1 MYINRNPCHI
11 QRVFN
16 LPMRQPI
23 VCMLGH
29 VDTGKTSL
37 LDKIRGTAV
46 QMREAGGLTQQ
57 IGASYFPFETLLA
70 ITRKLMQNVNLEVKV
85 PGLLVVDTPGHEA
98 FANLR
103 TRGGSVADIAILVVD
118 AMHGFENQTYES
130 LQILKSR
137 KVPFIIAA
145 NKIDRIN
152 GWKSEEYRPFLKG
165 YKAQN
170 QWVQEDLDNRI
181 YNMMGTLSR
190 EGLAS
195 DRFDR
200 VRDFTKNVAIVP
212 VSAMTGEGMGELL
225 MVLIGLTQQ
234 FLEQKLQVTEGIAK
248 GTVLEVR
255 EEVGLGTT
263 INAIVYDGTLK
274 ADDTIVIGGRNG
286 PITTKIRALLVPQP
300 LEEIRDSKKGF
311 IAIPEAHAAA
321 GIKIAAPGID
331 DAIPGGSLIA
341 IGGEMTLEK
350 AVEEIASEF
359 EQLKVQTEQTGIMVK
374 TDTLG
379 SLEALVDSIRA
390 KGIPIRTADIGDVSR
405 RDVMEAL
412 SVKHEDPFLGA
423 ILAFNVKI
431 LPDAETEA
439 REQKLPIFWNDIIY
453 NLMDEYQRWAE
464 DEREK
469 MARKEFETLVRPGK
483 FQIME
488 GYIFRRAKP
497 SIFGALILSGQLTPR
512 VQCINQEGE
521 KLGRITQIQEGGKA
535 VPLAEEGQEVAL
547 AMPQPIVGRHIKE
560 KDILFVDIPEKH
572 VKLLRTKYAD
582 RLTESE
588 NEALKELTQMKRKKD
603 ILWAI

>member
-1 MYINRNPCHI
+1 
-11 QRVFN
+11 
-16 LPMRQPI
+16 MRQPI

-70 ITRKLMQNVNLEVKV
+70 ITRKLMQNVDLDVKV

-152 GWKSEEYRPFLKG
+152 GWKSEEYRPFMKA
-165 YKAQN
+165 YAAQN
-170 QWVQEDLDNRI
+170 KWVQEDLDNRL

-195 DRFDR
+195 ERFDR

-234 FLEQKLQVTEGIAK
+234 FLEQKLQVTEGLAK

-263 INAIVYDGTLK
+263 LNAIIYDGTLR
-274 ADDTIVIGGRNG
+274 ADDTIVIGGREG
-286 PITTKIRALLVPQP
+286 PIATKIRAILVPQP
-300 LEEIRDSKKGF
+300 LEEIRDSKKRF
-311 IAIPEAHAAA
+311 NSIPEAHAAA
-321 GIKIAAPGID
+321 GIKIAAADID

-341 IGGEMTLEK
+341 IGENMSVKK
-350 AVEEIASEF
+350 AMEEISSEM

-431 LPDAETEA
+431 LPDAESEA
-439 REQKLPIFWNDIIY
+439 RDQKLPIFWNDIIY

-464 DEREK
+464 EEREA
-469 MARKEFETLVRPGK
+469 MARKEFDTLVRPGK

-488 GYIFRRAKP
+488 GYVFRRAKP
-497 SIFGALILSGQLTPR
+497 SIFGAIILAGQITPR
-512 VQCINQEGE
+512 VQCINMEGE
-521 KLGRITQIQEGGKA
+521 KLGRISQIQEGGKA
-535 VPLAEEGQEVAL
+535 VSLAEVGQEVAV

-560 KDILFVDIPEKH
+560 KDVLFVDIPEKH

-588 NEALKELTQMKRKKD
+588 NEALKELTQLKRKTD